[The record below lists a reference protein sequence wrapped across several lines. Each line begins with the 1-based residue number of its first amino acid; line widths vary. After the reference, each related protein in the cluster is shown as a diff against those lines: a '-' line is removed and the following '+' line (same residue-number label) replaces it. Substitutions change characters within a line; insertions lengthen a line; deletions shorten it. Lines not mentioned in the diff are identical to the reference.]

1 MKKLSPF
8 LMLLFLLTAAHQ
20 ASACYGTN
28 ISGPS
33 SVYIN
38 ANSQF
43 TIGGFSISV
52 DPTLSQVR
60 GPYLYTRWH
69 TSYNGTVYTGDAVSI
84 YFFRN
89 LAPFTH
95 NETVF
100 ANSYFTDGSIWEN
113 NTQVQVVV
121 INPPPMPSAA
131 AGAGPEQSAIT
142 ILDDK
147 GKQIRA
153 AHGIPADSPV
163 ITEGL
168 TPGLYIMETND
179 NGSVTRKKIF
189 ITH

>member
-1 MKKLSPF
+1 MKKLSPL
-8 LMLLFLLTAAHQ
+8 LMLLLLLTVAHQ
-20 ASACYGTN
+20 ASACYGTQ

-33 SVYIN
+33 TVYIN
-38 ANSQF
+38 ANSPF

-121 INPPPMPSAA
+121 FNPPLMPSAA

-142 ILDDK
+142 ILDDR
-147 GKQIRA
+147 GKVLRA
-153 AHGIPADSPV
+153 AHGLPADSPV

-168 TPGLYIMETND
+168 TPGLYIMETRD
-179 NGSVTRKKIF
+179 KGSVSRKKIF

>member
-1 MKKLSPF
+1 MKKLSPL
-8 LMLLFLLTAAHQ
+8 LMLLLLLTVAHQ

-33 SVYIN
+33 TVYIN
-38 ANSQF
+38 ANSPF
-43 TIGGFSISV
+43 AIGGFSISV

-69 TSYNGTVYTGDAVSI
+69 TSFNGTVYTGDAVSI

-121 INPPPMPSAA
+121 FNPPAMPSAT

-147 GKQIRA
+147 GKVLRA

-168 TPGLYIMETND
+168 TPGLYIMETRD